1 MGETERE
8 RERVGKQFYILQP
21 LHHNITQNW
30 ENLRTSKLLSSSSP
44 SGWASPTWE
53 RPQHPAGPASGPQKP
68 HDVRRAGAAL
78 GPRAG
83 ALDGEII
90 GKSWELQGT
99 CAIFLKYGLNI
110 WRNFARWLNRDLLVW
125 KCERHLENHGA
136 RSCINHSI
144 CGQKADN
151 SCLMNIRAKRISKE
165 TKKMSHGNKMLCRAH
180 GKRWQNGKCVL
191 NPTSILYDYRYDWC
205 PGHSRPLWTVRAV
218 LGIYE
223 GKRDLKQHNLGYDQ
237 ERMCM

>member
-1 MGETERE
+1 MHIYKGSGRNRE

-180 GKRWQNGKCVL
+180 GKKKMTKWKICTQPNFYSIWLSVWLMSRSFQAPL
-191 NPTSILYDYRYDWC
+191 NSA
-205 PGHSRPLWTVRAV
+205 SRPWHLRR
-218 LGIYE
+218 E
-223 GKRDLKQHNLGYDQ
+223 KRS
-237 ERMCM
+237 